1 MTYQFKIQI
10 KGITKSPVW
19 RRVFVA
25 DTFTFQQFHF
35 LIQEVFGW
43 GKRAFVFVFRRSL
56 WRFFPHIRTE

>member
-10 KGITKSPVW
+10 KGITKPPVW
-19 RRVFVA
+19 RRVLVP

-43 GKRAFVFVFRRSL
+43 ENVHLYVFRRSL
-56 WRFFPHIRTE
+56 WRFFPYIRTG